1 MVGDKTLVIDDKA
14 TALARTLR
22 RSAMARVGYGFD
34 SLELK
39 WSAGIAD
46 ELGVALRQR
55 RAEGREYA
63 FALLGLRFGEPEG
76 YDLSGYHLISV
87 LKRFY
92 PRLPIIVYSRHD
104 DMGHLA
110 RAFRYGASWFLRK
123 NEIENLAQIMAS
135 LKKRHAW
142 LDEWKTVCAAEA
154 VEFKFDEFSKKGA
167 FIAAFDEAR
176 RYLTYKCLER
186 LPGRVIRIR
195 PMGGGFS
202 TSATFRAVKETGGVV
217 LQVPLIVKIDN
228 RSRMTME
235 SERYSRF
242 IRPYIPNDAGRVEAA
257 ESVIDEDHAAI
268 VYTFAGTQNGKR
280 HLTDMKSMMIEDF
293 ISARRCDFRKYRTS
307 LDQLFD
313 EILPRIHKVSPD
325 IETDGMPG
333 GSSYPN
339 PDFWELPSEDM
350 LGNWLNRIRMNPED
364 EFYDPEV
371 AGAVAELREMVASD
385 STHTRFKC
393 PIGIVHGD
401 LNLANVMVETYKD
414 AKRRNNIADVW
425 LIDFGLTR
433 RDYVAHDFCVLFTSA
448 LSLWFRKE
456 GLSGHHL
463 DRLMKNYDR
472 IMKGALVGRNPQL
485 GADVR
490 NDSRIMFVVQI
501 LHHVRKAAIAA
512 GISPDMY
519 LLSMALGLLVC
530 HRIQLQFE
538 HNEEGAK
545 GMLRGAKLALGLLKS
560 GNVNAPQASPS

>member
-1 MVGDKTLVIDDKA
+1 MKGVLIVDDKA
-14 TALARTLR
+14 TVLARTLR
-22 RSAMARVGYGFD
+22 RSALVRSCYDIDA
-34 SLELK
+34 LELK

-46 ELGVALRQR
+46 ELGEALEQR
-55 RAEGREYA
+55 RAEGWEYA

-110 RAFRYGASWFLRK
+110 RAFRYGASWFVRK
-123 NEIENLAQIMAS
+123 NEIENLPQVIAS
-135 LKKRHAW
+135 LKKRRSW
-142 LDEWKTVCAAEA
+142 VDEWKTICAAGA
-154 VEFKFDEFSKKGA
+154 VEFKFDECSQKEA
-167 FIAAFDEAR
+167 FIASFDDAR

-202 TSATFRAVKETGGVV
+202 TSATFKAVKESGGVV

-235 SERYSRF
+235 YERYSRF
-242 IRPYIPNDAGRVEAA
+242 IRPYIPNDAGRVESA
-257 ESVIDEDHAAI
+257 ERVIDEGHAAI

-313 EILPRIHKVSPD
+313 EILPRIHRVSPN

-339 PDFWELPSEDM
+339 PDFWELPPEDM
-350 LGNWLNRIRMNPED
+350 LGNWLNRIRINLED

-371 AGAVAELREMVASD
+371 AEAVADLREMVASD
-385 STHTRFKC
+385 GARKRFKC
-393 PIGIVHGD
+393 PIGIIHGD

-414 AKRRNNIADVW
+414 AKRRNNIADAW

-433 RDYVAHDFCVLFTSA
+433 RDYVAHDFSVLFTSV

-456 GLSGHHL
+456 GLSRPHL

-472 IMKGALVGRNPQL
+472 IMEGSLTGRCL
-485 GADVR
+485 RLDADVR

-501 LHHVRKAAIAA
+501 LRRVRKAAIAT
-512 GISPDMY
+512 GLSPDMY
-519 LLSMALGLLVC
+519 LLSVTMGLLVC

-538 HNEEGAK
+538 HNEESAR
-545 GMLRGAKLALGLLKS
+545 GMLRGAKLALGLLKKRKR
-560 GNVNAPQASPS
+560 

>member
-1 MVGDKTLVIDDKA
+1 MGNSNVMMYKVLIVDDKA
-14 TALARTLR
+14 TALMRTLQ
-22 RSAMARVGYGFD
+22 RSAMARGGYGFD
-34 SLELK
+34 ALELK

-46 ELGVALRQR
+46 EFGVALRR
-55 RAEGREYA
+55 RRVEGREYA
-63 FALLGLRFGEPEG
+63 FALLGLRFGEPGG
-76 YDLSGYHLISV
+76 YDLSGYHLIPV

-123 NEIENLAQIMAS
+123 NELENLAQIVAS
-135 LKKRHAW
+135 LKKRRSW
-142 LDEWKTVCAAEA
+142 DDEWKTICAAGA
-154 VEFKFDEFSKKGA
+154 VEFKFDECDKKKA
-167 FIAAFDEAR
+167 FVAAFDEAR

-202 TSATFRAVKETGGVV
+202 TSATFKAVKESGGAV

-235 SERYSRF
+235 YERYSRF

-257 ESVIDEDHAAI
+257 ERVIDEEHAAI
-268 VYTFAGTQNGKR
+268 VYTFVGTQNGKR

-293 ISARRCDFRKYRTS
+293 TSARRCDFRMYRTS

-313 EILPRIHKVSPD
+313 EILPRIHRVSPD

-364 EFYDPEV
+364 EFYDSEV

-385 STHTRFKC
+385 NVHKRFRC
-393 PIGIVHGD
+393 PIGIIHGD

-414 AKRRNNIADVW
+414 AKRRNNIADAW

-456 GLSGHHL
+456 GLSRPHL

-472 IMKGALVGRNPQL
+472 IMEGVLAGRNL
-485 GADVR
+485 RLDVDVR
-490 NDSRIMFVVQI
+490 TDSRIMFVCQI
-501 LHHVRKAAIAA
+501 LRRVRKAAIAA
-512 GISPDMY
+512 GLSPEMY
-519 LLSMALGLLVC
+519 LLSVTMGLLVC
-530 HRIQLQFE
+530 HRIQLQYE

-545 GMLRGAKLALGLLKS
+545 GILRAAKLSLELLKKGS
-560 GNVNAPQASPS
+560 A

>member
-1 MVGDKTLVIDDKA
+1 MADAMNDVLIVDDKA
-14 TALARTLR
+14 TALGRTLQR
-22 RSAMARVGYGFD
+22 FAMARGGYGFD
-34 SLELK
+34 ELELK
-39 WSAGIAD
+39 WSARIAD
-46 ELGVALRQR
+46 ELGEALRQR

-63 FALLGLRFGEPEG
+63 FALLGLRFGEPDG
-76 YDLSGYHLISV
+76 YDLSGYHLIPV

-92 PRLPIIVYSRHD
+92 PGLPLIVYSRHD

-110 RAFRYGASWFLRK
+110 RAFRYGASWFVRK
-123 NEIENLAQIMAS
+123 NEIENLAQIVAS
-135 LKKRHAW
+135 LKKRRSGI
-142 LDEWKTVCAAEA
+142 DEWKTVCEAGA
-154 VEFKFDEFSKKGA
+154 VEFTFDECSKREA

-202 TSATFRAVKETGGVV
+202 TSATFKAVKESGGVV
-217 LQVPLIVKIDN
+217 LQVPLVVKIDN
-228 RSRMTME
+228 RSRMAME
-235 SERYSRF
+235 HERYSRF
-242 IRPYIPNDAGRVEAA
+242 IRPYIPNDAGRVESAKR
-257 ESVIDEDHAAI
+257 VIDEEHAAI

-313 EILPRIHKVSPD
+313 EILPRIHTVSPD

-350 LGNWLNRIRMNPED
+350 LGNWLRRIRMNPAD

-371 AGAVAELREMVASD
+371 ATIVAELREMVARD
-385 STHTRFKC
+385 GDRKRFKC
-393 PIGIVHGD
+393 PIGIIHGD
-401 LNLANVMVETYKD
+401 LNLSNVMVETYKGT
-414 AKRRNNIADVW
+414 KRRNNIVDAW

-448 LSLWFRKE
+448 LSLWFRKK
-456 GLSGHHL
+456 GLSRPHV

-485 GADVR
+485 GADV
-490 NDSRIMFVVQI
+490 
-501 LHHVRKAAIAA
+501 
-512 GISPDMY
+512 
-519 LLSMALGLLVC
+519 LLSTIAS
-530 HRIQLQFE
+530 QYPKF
-538 HNEEGAK
+538 
-545 GMLRGAKLALGLLKS
+545 LA
-560 GNVNAPQASPS
+560 

>member
-1 MVGDKTLVIDDKA
+1 MSRGILIVDDKA
-14 TALARTLR
+14 TALARTLQ
-22 RSAMARVGYGFD
+22 RSVMARGGYGFD
-34 SLELK
+34 ELELK
-39 WSAGIAD
+39 WSARIAD
-46 ELGVALRQR
+46 ELGEALRQR

-76 YDLSGYHLISV
+76 YDLSGYHLIPV

-92 PRLPIIVYSRHD
+92 PGLPLIVYSRHD

-110 RAFRYGASWFLRK
+110 RAFRYGASWFVRK
-123 NEIENLAQIMAS
+123 NEIENLAQIVAS
-135 LKKRHAW
+135 LKKRRSW
-142 LDEWKTVCAAEA
+142 IDEWKTVCEAGA
-154 VEFKFDEFSKKGA
+154 VEFTFDECSKKEA
-167 FIAAFDEAR
+167 FVAAFDESR

-202 TSATFRAVKETGGVV
+202 TSATFKAVKESGGVV

-235 SERYSRF
+235 YERYSRF

-257 ESVIDEDHAAI
+257 ERVIDEDHAAI

-313 EILPRIHKVSPD
+313 EILPRIHRVSPD

-371 AGAVAELREMVASD
+371 AGAVAELREMVARD
-385 STHTRFKC
+385 SAHKRFKC
-393 PIGIVHGD
+393 PIGIIHGD

-414 AKRRNNIADVW
+414 AKRRNNIADAW

-456 GLSGHHL
+456 GLSRHHL

-501 LHHVRKAAIAA
+501 LRRVRKAAIAA

-538 HNEEGAK
+538 QNEEGAR
-545 GMLRGAKLALGLLKS
+545 GMLRGAKLALGLLK
-560 GNVNAPQASPS
+560 